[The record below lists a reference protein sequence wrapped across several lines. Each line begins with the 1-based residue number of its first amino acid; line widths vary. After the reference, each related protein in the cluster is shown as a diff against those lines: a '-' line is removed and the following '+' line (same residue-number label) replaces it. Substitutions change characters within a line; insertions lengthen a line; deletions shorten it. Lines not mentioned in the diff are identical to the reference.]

1 MKPDQLYGSNQCLFR
16 PEGVN
21 MRRFTIAVT
30 VVLCCLLLAGS
41 AVAATRVNP
50 KDIPSIDA
58 GELLNLIG
66 KDKGKVIVVNV
77 FASWCPPCRDEIPG
91 LVKLRR
97 NFPEDKLVLMGVSV
111 DKEPKALA
119 NYMQEMRINYPVKL
133 AKGNFVQRV
142 GVTAVPQLLIYNK
155 EGELVINHR
164 GLVDEEDLNKAVT
177 EILAE

>member
-1 MKPDQLYGSNQCLFR
+1 
-16 PEGVN
+16 
-21 MRRFTIAVT
+21 MRRSILFAT
-30 VVLCCLLLAGS
+30 LLALSLFLAGG
-41 AVAATRVNP
+41 ALAATKVSP
-50 KDIPSIDA
+50 KDIPTITA
-58 GELLNLIG
+58 EELLNRVA
-66 KDKGKVIVVNV
+66 KDKGKVIVVNI

-97 NFPEDKLVLMGVSV
+97 KFSEDQVVLLGISV

-119 NYMQEMRINYPVKL
+119 NYMTEMRINYPVLL
-133 AKGNFVQRV
+133 AKENFVQKV

>member
-1 MKPDQLYGSNQCLFR
+1 MLNP
-16 PEGVN
+16 
-21 MRRFTIAVT
+21 
-30 VVLCCLLLAGS
+30 
-41 AVAATRVNP
+41 VA
-50 KDIPSIDA
+50 
-58 GELLNLIG
+58 
-66 KDKGKVIVVNV
+66 KDKGKVIVVNI

-97 NFPEDKLVLMGVSV
+97 KFSEDQVVLLGISV

-119 NYMQEMRINYPVKL
+119 NYMTEMRINYPVLL
-133 AKGNFVQRV
+133 AKENFVQKV